1 MLTKRLFI
9 DDMKRL
15 KKLNAQR
22 FSTKLVM
29 QAVIGKRLTKIPDF
43 PQIQAFL
50 NKAQLILTYVIF
62 SKNWQGYCMSVFEG
76 PVIIAY

>member
-1 MLTKRLFI
+1 
-9 DDMKRL
+9 
-15 KKLNAQR
+15 
-22 FSTKLVM
+22 M

-43 PQIQAFL
+43 PPDTGLL

-62 SKNWQGYCMSVFEG
+62 SKNSQGYCMSVFEG